1 MTNLRS
7 IVAAPTTRWKRGC
20 DAGLAILTIAKLSV
34 IAKINGCR
42 DEPILVPISLA
53 RLTTIFSGTADP
65 TGGTT
70 SHPVIVPTA
79 LHNTTLPRQQRNNDQ
94 ECQGQPLKHDPSL
107 TE

>member
-7 IVAAPTTRWKRGC
+7 IVAAPTTRWKRRGET
-20 DAGLAILTIAKLSV
+20 GSAILTIAKLSV
-34 IAKINGCR
+34 IAKINGYR
-42 DEPILVPISLA
+42 EKPIPVPISLA

-70 SHPVIVPTA
+70 IHPVIVPTA
-79 LHNTTLPRQQRNNDQ
+79 LHNTTLPRQQRNDDQ
-94 ECQGQPLKHDPSL
+94 ECQGQPLKHSPSL